1 MRGIAR
7 LFRRDASGT
16 LDPRGEDLHPVRERL
31 ARLAIR
37 AGIAAGVVLGGQAYA
52 VELHAGGYSF
62 SDELGGFVLKSAS
75 GGGTPGDP
83 VVLVEEIEEVAPVTL
98 VIRRRP
104 QPGMRREP
112 FAQLTL
118 IKVIL
123 NRSERVWAGFEVEL
137 QEILK
142 EPSVYGDGL
151 SFNQFGARPPDA
163 GSDSFSDNNRLYEP
177 YDRIR
182 FENGHVNPQASARF
196 KMTITDPTPV
206 QEFYLVQD
214 PQLLSAEL
222 PKRGRGMAA
231 LSD

>member
-1 MRGIAR
+1 MLR
-7 LFRRDASGT
+7 L
-16 LDPRGEDLHPVRERL
+16 VL
-31 ARLAIR
+31 ARLASLAAS
-37 AGIAAGVVLGGQAYA
+37 AGIAAGLLLAGPSGAA
-52 VELHAGGYSF
+52 EFHAGGYSF

-75 GGGTPGDP
+75 GSGTALDP
-83 VVLVEEIEEVAPVTL
+83 VVVVEEIEEVAPVTL
-98 VIRRRP
+98 VIRRHSRP
-104 QPGMRREP
+104 GAPHEP

-118 IKVIL
+118 VKVIL

-182 FENGHVNPQASARF
+182 FENGHVDPRASARF
-196 KMTITDPTPV
+196 KLTITDPTPV
-206 QEFYLVQD
+206 REFYLVQD
-214 PQLLSAEL
+214 PQLLSASL
-222 PKRGRGMAA
+222 PNRSSLAVR
-231 LSD
+231 SD